1 VPVVVTD
8 LVCVVVPP
16 VHEYD
21 EAVGTDKVIVVVVHV
36 NVVILGDSLIVGV
49 GGVVLIVIAWLSV
62 AVHPLVPVTVTT

>member
-1 VPVVVTD
+1 M
-8 LVCVVVPP
+8 PP

-21 EAVGTDKVIVVVVHV
+21 VAVGTDKVIVVVVHV